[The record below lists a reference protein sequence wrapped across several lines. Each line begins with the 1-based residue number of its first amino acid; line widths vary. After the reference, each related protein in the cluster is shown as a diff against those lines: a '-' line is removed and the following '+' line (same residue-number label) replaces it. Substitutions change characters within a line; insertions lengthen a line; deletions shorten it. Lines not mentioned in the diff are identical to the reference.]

1 MSLFKRINDNV
12 RANLN
17 ALLDKAEDPAKLLN
31 QYLMDMEDDI
41 ADAESAVARQL
52 VVLHKFKSQFEEA
65 SEMVAKRETQ
75 AMEALQKDREDLAR
89 RALEDKTL
97 QKTRADDY
105 KAQYDKGYAAAEML
119 KSQLR
124 EMKDEYE
131 RLKAKRDTLV
141 ARTQAARAQ
150 KKIAGITGSFG
161 KDSSRRSFERMEEK
175 VMQMEAEVQAAAEM
189 SGTGDDLD
197 QELAALGGKK
207 DIDRELA
214 ELKEKLKTGT
224 QTSS

>member
-1 MSLFKRINDNV
+1 MSLFKRINDNI

-17 ALLDKAEDPAKLLN
+17 ALLDKAEEPAKLLN

-52 VVLHKFKSQFEEA
+52 VVVHKFKSQYEEA
-65 SEMVAKRETQ
+65 SGLLAKREAQ
-75 AMEALQKDREDLAR
+75 AVEALQQDREDLAR
-89 RALEDKTL
+89 RALEDKAL
-97 QKTRADDY
+97 HKARAEDY
-105 KAQYDKGYAAAEML
+105 KIQYENGFATANLL

-141 ARTQAARAQ
+141 ARAEAAKAQ
-150 KKIAGITGSFG
+150 KEISSMAGAFS
-161 KDSSRRSFERMEEK
+161 KDNSRRGFAKMEEK
-175 VMQMEAEVQAAAEM
+175 VMQMEAEAQVASEVI
-189 SGTGDDLD
+189 GTSQSLD
-197 QELAALGGKK
+197 RELAELGGSA

-214 ELKEKLKTGT
+214 ELKQKLKNEM
-224 QTSS
+224 QI

>member
-17 ALLDKAEDPAKLLN
+17 ALLDKAEDPEKLLN

-41 ADAESAVARQL
+41 VDAESAVARQL
-52 VVLHKFKSQFEEA
+52 VVVHKFKSQYEEA
-65 SEMVAKRETQ
+65 SELVVKREAQ
-75 AMEALQKDREDLAR
+75 AMEALRKDQEDLAR
-89 RALEDKTL
+89 RALEDKKL
-97 QKTRADDY
+97 HKARAEDY
-105 KAQYDKGYAAAEML
+105 KVQYDNGYATAELL

-141 ARTQAARAQ
+141 ARAQTAKAQ
-150 KKIAGITGSFG
+150 KTITGIAGSFG
-161 KDSSRRSFERMEEK
+161 KDNSRRGFDRMEEK
-175 VMQMEAEVQAAAEM
+175 VMQMEAEAQVSTEVL
-189 SGTGDDLD
+189 GTGNALD
-197 QELAALGGKK
+197 RELAALDGGE

-224 QTSS
+224 QI

>member
-31 QYLMDMEDDI
+31 QYLMDMGDDI
-41 ADAESAVARQL
+41 VDAESSVARQL
-52 VVLHKFKSQFEEA
+52 VVVHKFKSQYEEA
-65 SEMVAKRETQ
+65 SELVAKRETQ

-97 QKTRADDY
+97 HKARADDY
-105 KAQYDKGYAAAEML
+105 KLQYENGYGTAEML

-141 ARTQAARAQ
+141 ARAQSAKAQ
-150 KKIAGITGSFG
+150 KKVTGISASFG
-161 KDSSRRSFERMEEK
+161 KDNSRRGFDRMEEK
-175 VMQMEAEVQAAAEM
+175 VMQMEAEIQVAAEM
-189 SGTGDDLD
+189 SAAGNILD
-197 QELAALGGKK
+197 KELAALGGGE

-214 ELKEKLKTGT
+214 ALKEKLKAKD
-224 QTSS
+224 QI

>member
-17 ALLDKAEDPAKLLN
+17 ALLDKAEDPEKLLN

-52 VVLHKFKSQFEEA
+52 VVVHKFKSQYEEA
-65 SEMVAKRETQ
+65 SEWVAKRESQ

-89 RALEDKTL
+89 RALEDKAL
-97 QKTRADDY
+97 HKARADDY
-105 KAQYDKGYAAAEML
+105 KDQYDKGCITAEML

-141 ARTQAARAQ
+141 ARAQAAKAQ
-150 KKIAGITGSFG
+150 KKIAGITGSFDKG
-161 KDSSRRSFERMEEK
+161 NSRRGFERMEEK
-175 VMQMEAEVQAAAEM
+175 VMQMEAEVQAAAET
-189 SGTGDDLD
+189 STAGNDLD
-197 QELAALGGKK
+197 QELAALDGGK
-207 DIDRELA
+207 DIERELA
-214 ELKEKLKTGT
+214 ELKERLKTDT
-224 QTSS
+224 QT